1 MRFNFYLDDNYG
13 LDGEARAHPR
23 DSHVI
28 LPLPISTRVRSKRS
42 SAIFLAVPHISLYRV
57 LPLLSKGGQVVKFEF
72 KSYAKFSELPIPN
85 RCPTCD
91 QVEGGCF
98 KSRASYE
105 CQFQPIKSPH
115 IVSGVHS
122 LYAFSISINAS
133 ALDEH
138 SRLDL
143 F

>member
-28 LPLPISTRVRSKRS
+28 LPLPISTRVRPKRS

-57 LPLLSKGGQVVKFEF
+57 LPLLSKGSQVVKFEF

-91 QVEGGCF
+91 QVEGGVLNPEHPTNANF
-98 KSRASYE
+98 SRSSR
-105 CQFQPIKSPH
+105 FIS
-115 IVSGVHS
+115 S
-122 LYAFSISINAS
+122 LVYIHFT
-133 ALDEH
+133 
-138 SRLDL
+138 L
-143 F
+143 FYIHQCLGPR